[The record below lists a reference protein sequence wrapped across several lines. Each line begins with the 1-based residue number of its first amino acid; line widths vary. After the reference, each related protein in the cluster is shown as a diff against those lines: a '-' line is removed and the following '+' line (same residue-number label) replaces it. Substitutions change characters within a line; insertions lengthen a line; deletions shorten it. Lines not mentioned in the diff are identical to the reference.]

1 MVNRLLWSMLTVK
14 GCGMMWTLEYL
25 EQDKVLYLRC
35 DKALSSGKTRRYFSS
50 KHELMEVLTLEE
62 ALDETSRNWADA
74 RTGKDQNSMCVVMEL
89 VQKVDFRVTLVT
101 PPVKSA
107 GPKPGPRRREDG
119 FQQGT
124 QLGIRVKPDSV
135 CMCLFRDHV
144 CVMQHM
150 DVSVQES
157 SLCFSL
163 LIDHPLQVSTC
174 LFKNYHSVRCN
185 TGCRIS
191 LIPCDLLWECNRSS
205 FILERGMEGGEISSS
220 HVKLHTNSLN
230 TVEIATDSSHS
241 FHPASLYKHPCLIGM
256 GRAGN
261 SSSFLLPVVLSDL
274 VGFNFLPDAGFCSL
288 VVAVGNLGGGIKD
301 VFLEVSAIVQ
311 PVLYGMSRSVYRKE
325 CLAECLA
332 SCAGREI
339 RRAIST
345 FNMKRSPSQVAWF
358 SLSTQKFLPEEVRS
372 WEDGDPL
379 LWSMLTEKGCG
390 MMWTLKHL
398 KQDKVLFLEDECSIQ
413 AAVSVIEFNYRG
425 KQVDIFSQNMDYGSL
440 TLEEAFDETSRNLAD
455 ARTG

>member
-107 GPKPGPRRREDG
+107 GPKPGPRRREG
-119 FQQGT
+119 SP
-124 QLGIRVKPDSV
+124 LY
-135 CMCLFRDHV
+135 HV
-144 CVMQHM
+144 TYCG
-150 DVSVQES
+150 S
-157 SLCFSL
+157 
-163 LIDHPLQVSTC
+163 
-174 LFKNYHSVRCN
+174 
-185 TGCRIS
+185 
-191 LIPCDLLWECNRSS
+191 
-205 FILERGMEGGEISSS
+205 
-220 HVKLHTNSLN
+220 
-230 TVEIATDSSHS
+230 AT
-241 FHPASLYKHPCLIGM
+241 
-256 GRAGN
+256 
-261 SSSFLLPVVLSDL
+261 
-274 VGFNFLPDAGFCSL
+274 GFCSL

-325 CLAECLA
+325 CLAECLV

-398 KQDKVLFLEDECSIQ
+398 KQDKVLFMEDECSIQ